1 MAEKVMKTWLQQ
13 LSQRV
18 AGNKAPL
25 GLEEAGHPK
34 NESLFSLLKGKDN
47 PSQNSNGSSPT
58 LTPGSNLQQF
68 PDCSSHGYQVLQSL
82 GHNYAGGRST
92 YLATHLNTQKP
103 VVIKQFQFAK
113 PGADWSAYKAH
124 EREIKVLQGLSHP
137 GIPRYL
143 DSFETPEGFCLV
155 HDYKNAQSLAVFRRL
170 DPEKIKQISIEVLEI
185 LVYLQN
191 RVPGV
196 IHRDIKP
203 ENILMGDRTDII
215 YLIDFGLARIGG
227 GDVAQSSV
235 VSGTPGFMPP
245 EQLLKLKLTEAS
257 DLYGLGVTL
266 ICLLTQTN
274 SSEINRLIDSS
285 YRLNFAELVPH
296 LSDEFIHWLQ
306 KMVEPNSGDRFSHAA
321 AALEALTPISVC
333 RLLPSAEFSQ
343 TRLELRAQ
351 AEETFTQTLK
361 VKNPVEDTVLAGR
374 WEIAPDSNNPK
385 TKPDWI
391 SIKPAKFQGKGKGN
405 ETEFEIKIDTTKLV
419 VGQDYTR
426 NLLLHANT
434 ANKTQIIPLSLS
446 VFPREVPSELVGP
459 EPGKFAHWKQKI
471 AVPFPVILF
480 GTTVAVPLIFLSPYV
495 AVAIAV
501 PLVVL
506 SGRGLKDKIQDPAIE
521 QVAEFSRKWLVTPC
535 LVGLG
540 LWSFTLVDIAWL
552 EHPERKLLG
561 VIVAAMAM
569 GGMGIGLLELFKAG
583 FKRMVV
589 LLPLLIFGLS
599 FVAIGAATGMAG
611 KVAEVGVTGLVLSSS
626 IKQEIQR
633 KNSGIGAIARHLAVA
648 TLGIGLGTGLSWLL
662 VHYGLAAGMW

>member
-1 MAEKVMKTWLQQ
+1 MAEKVMKTWFKQ

-25 GLEEAGHPK
+25 GLEETGDSG
-34 NESLFSLLKGKDN
+34 NGSLFSLLKGKDN
-47 PSQNSNGSSPT
+47 PSQNPNGSSPT
-58 LTPGSNLQQF
+58 LTPGSNSPQF

-92 YLATHLNTQKP
+92 YLATHLKTQKP

-143 DSFETPEGFCLV
+143 DSFETSEGFCLV

-170 DPEKIKQISIEVLEI
+170 DPEKIKQIALAVLEI

-215 YLIDFGLARIGG
+215 YLIDFGFARIGG

-245 EQLLKLKLTEAS
+245 EQLLNLKLTEAS

-266 ICLLTQTN
+266 ICLLTQTD

-333 RLLPSAEFSQ
+333 RVLPKAEFSQ
-343 TRLELRAQ
+343 TRLELRTQ
-351 AEETFTQTLK
+351 AGETLTQTLT

-374 WEIAPDSNNPK
+374 WEIAPDANHPK

-391 SIKPAKFQGKGKGN
+391 SIKPAKFQGN
-405 ETEFEIKIDTTKLV
+405 ETEFEIKIDTTNLV
-419 VGQDYTR
+419 VSQDYTR
-426 NLLLHANT
+426 NLLLHGNT
-434 ANKTQIIPLSLS
+434 ANKTQIIPVSLAVS
-446 VFPREVPSELVGP
+446 PREVPSELVGP
-459 EPGKFAHWKQKI
+459 GPGKIANWKQKI
-471 AVPFPVILF
+471 AVPFPVILL

-495 AVAIAV
+495 AVAIAF

-506 SGRGLKDKIQDPAIE
+506 SGRGLNEKIQDPAIE
-521 QVAEFSRKWLVTPC
+521 QVAEFSRKWLVAPS

-540 LWSFTLVDIAWL
+540 VWCFTQVDIAWL

-569 GGMGIGLLELFKAG
+569 GGIGIGILELFKAG

-599 FVAIGAATGMAG
+599 FVAIGVATGMAG
-611 KVAEVGVTGLVLSSS
+611 KLAEVAVTGLVLSSS
-626 IKQEIQR
+626 VKQEIQR

-648 TLGIGLGTGLSWLL
+648 TLGIGVGTGLSWLL

>member
-1 MAEKVMKTWLQQ
+1 MMAEKVVKTWLKQ

-18 AGNKAPL
+18 AVNKAPL
-25 GLEEAGHPK
+25 GLEETGDSG
-34 NESLFSLLKGKDN
+34 NGSLFSRFKGKDN
-47 PSQNSNGSSPT
+47 PSQNPNGSSPT
-58 LTPGSNLQQF
+58 VTPGSNLQQF

-92 YLATHLNTQKP
+92 YLATHLKTQKP

-143 DSFETPEGFCLV
+143 DSFETSEGFCLV

-170 DPEKIKQISIEVLEI
+170 DPEKIKQIALAVLEI

-203 ENILMGDRTDII
+203 ENILMGDRSDII
-215 YLIDFGLARIGG
+215 YLIDFGFARIGG
-227 GDVAQSSV
+227 GEVAQSSV

-245 EQLLKLKLTEAS
+245 EQLLNLKLTEAS

-266 ICLLTQTN
+266 ICLLTQTD

-306 KMVEPNSGDRFSHAA
+306 KMVEPNSSDRFSHAA
-321 AALEALTPISVC
+321 AALEALTPISVS
-333 RLLPSAEFSQ
+333 RLLPEAEFSQ
-343 TRLELRAQ
+343 TRLELRTQ
-351 AEETFTQTLK
+351 AGETLTQTLT
-361 VKNPVEDTVLAGR
+361 VKNPVENTVLAGR

-391 SIKPAKFQGKGKGN
+391 SIKPAKFQGN
-405 ETEFEIKIDTTKLV
+405 ETEFEIKIDTTNLV
-419 VGQDYTR
+419 ISQDYTR

-446 VFPREVPSELVGP
+446 VSPREVPTELVGP
-459 EPGKFAHWKQKI
+459 EPGKIATWKQKI

-501 PLVVL
+501 PLVLL
-506 SGRGLKDKIQDPAIE
+506 SGRGFADKIQDPAIE
-521 QVAEFSRKWLVTPC
+521 QVAEFSRKWLVAPS

-552 EHPERKLLG
+552 EHPERKVLG

-569 GGMGIGLLELFKAG
+569 GGIGIGVLELFKAG

-599 FVAIGAATGMAG
+599 FVAIGMATGMAG
-611 KVAEVGVTGLVLSSS
+611 KLAEVGVTGLVLSST

-633 KNSGIGAIARHLAVA
+633 KNYGIGAIARHLAVA
-648 TLGIGLGTGLSWLL
+648 TLGIGVGTGLSWLL

>member
-1 MAEKVMKTWLQQ
+1 MMAEKVVKTWFKQ

-18 AGNKAPL
+18 AGNKTPL
-25 GLEEAGHPK
+25 ELEETGDSG
-34 NESLFSLLKGKDN
+34 NGSLFSLLKGKDN
-47 PSQNSNGSSPT
+47 PSPNPNGSSPT
-58 LTPGSNLQQF
+58 LSPGSNSPQF

-92 YLATHLNTQKP
+92 YLATHLKTQKP

-143 DSFETPEGFCLV
+143 DSFETSEGFCLV

-170 DPEKIKQISIEVLEI
+170 DPEKIKQIALAVLEI

-215 YLIDFGLARIGG
+215 YLIDFGFARIGG

-245 EQLLKLKLTEAS
+245 EQLLNLKLTEAS

-266 ICLLTQTN
+266 ICLLTQTD

-333 RLLPSAEFSQ
+333 RVLPEAEFSQ
-343 TRLELRAQ
+343 TRLELRTQ
-351 AEETFTQTLK
+351 AGETLTQTLT

-391 SIKPAKFQGKGKGN
+391 SIKPAKFQGN
-405 ETEFEIKIDTTKLV
+405 ETEFEIKIDTTNLV
-419 VGQDYTR
+419 VSQDYSR

-446 VFPREVPSELVGP
+446 VSPRKVPAELVGP
-459 EPGKFAHWKQKI
+459 EPGKIATWKQKI

-506 SGRGLKDKIQDPAIE
+506 SGRGFSEKIQDPVIE
-521 QVAEFSRKWLVTPC
+521 QVAEFSRKWLVAPS

-540 LWSFTLVDIAWL
+540 VWSFTLVDIAWL
-552 EHPERKLLG
+552 EHPERKLLA

-569 GGMGIGLLELFKAG
+569 GGIGIGILELFKAG

-599 FVAIGAATGMAG
+599 FVAIGVATGMAG
-611 KVAEVGVTGLVLSSS
+611 KLAEVGVTGLVLSSS
-626 IKQEIQR
+626 VKQEIQR
-633 KNSGIGAIARHLAVA
+633 KNSGIGAIARHVAVV
-648 TLGIGLGTGLSWLL
+648 TLGIGVGTGLSWLL

>member
-1 MAEKVMKTWLQQ
+1 
-13 LSQRV
+13 
-18 AGNKAPL
+18 
-25 GLEEAGHPK
+25 
-34 NESLFSLLKGKDN
+34 SLFSVLKGKDD
-47 PSQNSNGSSPT
+47 PSPNSKESSPT

-68 PDCSSHGYQVLQSL
+68 PDCSSHGYQILQRL

-92 YLATHLNTQKP
+92 YLATHLKTQKP

-170 DPEKIKQISIEVLEI
+170 DPEKIKQIALAVLEI

-215 YLIDFGLARIGG
+215 YLIDFGFAHIGG
-227 GDVAQSSV
+227 GEVAQSSV

-245 EQLLKLKLTEAS
+245 EQLLNLKLTEAS

-266 ICLLTQTN
+266 ICLLTQTD

-306 KMVEPNSGDRFSHAA
+306 KMVEPNSSDRFSHAA
-321 AALEALTPISVC
+321 AALEALTPIAVC
-333 RLLPSAEFSQ
+333 RLLPEAQFSQ
-343 TRLELRAQ
+343 TRLELRAS
-351 AEETFTQTLK
+351 AGEILNPSLT
-361 VKNPVEDTVLAGR
+361 VINPVEDTVLAGR
-374 WEIAPDSNNPK
+374 WEIAPDSNNPQ

-391 SIKPAKFQGKGKGN
+391 SIKPAKFQGN
-405 ETEFEIKIDTTKLV
+405 ETTFEIKIDTTNLIFN
-419 VGQDYTR
+419 QDYTR
-426 NLLLHANT
+426 NLLLHTNT

-446 VFPREVPSELVGP
+446 VVPRDIPAEGVGQQSN
-459 EPGKFAHWKQKI
+459 KMANWKPK
-471 AVPFPVILF
+471 VSLPFPAILF
-480 GTTVAVPLIFLSPYV
+480 GTTVAIPLLFLSPYV

-501 PLVVL
+501 SLVIL
-506 SGRGLKDKIQDPAIE
+506 SGRGFSEKIHDPAIE
-521 QVAEFSRKWLVTPC
+521 QVAEFSRKWLVAPS

-540 LWSFTLVDIAWL
+540 LWSFTLVDIDWL
-552 EHPERKLLG
+552 EHPERKLLA
-561 VIVAAMAM
+561 VIVTA
-569 GGMGIGLLELFKAG
+569 
-583 FKRMVV
+583 
-589 LLPLLIFGLS
+589 
-599 FVAIGAATGMAG
+599 
-611 KVAEVGVTGLVLSSS
+611 
-626 IKQEIQR
+626 
-633 KNSGIGAIARHLAVA
+633 
-648 TLGIGLGTGLSWLL
+648 
-662 VHYGLAAGMW
+662 

>member
-1 MAEKVMKTWLQQ
+1 MAEKVVKTWLQQ

-18 AGNKAPL
+18 AGNRTPL
-25 GLEEAGHPK
+25 GLEEGRDSE
-34 NESLFSLLKGKDN
+34 NISLFSVLKGKDD
-47 PSQNSNGSSPT
+47 PSPNSKESSPT

-68 PDCSSHGYQVLQSL
+68 PDCSSHGYQILQRL

-92 YLATHLNTQKP
+92 YLATHLKTQKP

-170 DPEKIKQISIEVLEI
+170 DPERIKQIALAVLEI

-215 YLIDFGLARIGG
+215 YLIDFGFAHIGG
-227 GDVAQSSV
+227 GEVAQSSV

-245 EQLLKLKLTEAS
+245 EQLLNLKLTEAS

-266 ICLLTQTN
+266 ICLLTQTD

-296 LSDEFIHWLQ
+296 LSDEFIYWLQ
-306 KMVEPNSGDRFSHAA
+306 KMVEPNSSDRFSHAA
-321 AALEALTPISVC
+321 AALEALTPIAVC
-333 RLLPSAEFSQ
+333 RLLPEAQFSQ
-343 TRLELRAQ
+343 TRLELRAL
-351 AEETFTQTLK
+351 AGEILNPSLT
-361 VKNPVEDTVLAGR
+361 VINPVEDTVLAGR
-374 WEIAPDSNNPK
+374 WEIAPDSNNPQ

-391 SIKPAKFQGKGKGN
+391 SIKPAKFQGN
-405 ETEFEIKIDTTKLV
+405 ETTFEIKIDTTNLIFN
-419 VGQDYTR
+419 QDYTR
-426 NLLLHANT
+426 NLLLHTNT

-446 VFPREVPSELVGP
+446 VVPRDVPAEGVGQQSN
-459 EPGKFAHWKQKI
+459 KMANWKQK
-471 AVPFPVILF
+471 VSLPFPAILF
-480 GTTVAVPLIFLSPYV
+480 GTTLAIPLLFLSPYV

-501 PLVVL
+501 SLVIL
-506 SGRGLKDKIQDPAIE
+506 SGRGFSEKIHDPAIE
-521 QVAEFSRKWLVTPC
+521 QVAEFSRKWLVAPS

-540 LWSFTLVDIAWL
+540 LWSFTLVDIDWL
-552 EHPERKLLG
+552 EHPERKLLA
-561 VIVAAMAM
+561 VIVTAMAM
-569 GGMGIGLLELFKAG
+569 GGIGIGILELFKAG
-583 FKRMVV
+583 FKRLVV

-599 FVAIGAATGMAG
+599 FVAIGVATGMAG
-611 KVAEVGVTGLVLSSS
+611 KLMEVGVTGLVLSSTA
-626 IKQEIQR
+626 KQEIQH
-633 KNSGIGAIARHLAVA
+633 KNSGIGAIMRNLAVA
-648 TLGIGLGTGLSWLL
+648 TLGIGVGTGLSWLL
-662 VHYGLAAGMW
+662 LHYGIATGMG

>member
-1 MAEKVMKTWLQQ
+1 MAEKVVKTWLKQI
-13 LSQRV
+13 SQRV

-25 GLEEAGHPK
+25 GLEEGGDSG
-34 NESLFSLLKGKDN
+34 NVSLFSVLKGKDN
-47 PSQNSNGSSPT
+47 PSSNSNRSNST

-68 PDCSSHGYQVLQSL
+68 PDCSSYGYQVLQRL
-82 GHNYAGGRST
+82 GHNYTGGRST
-92 YLATHLNTQKP
+92 YLATHLKSQKP

-124 EREIKVLQGLSHP
+124 EREIKVLQGLSHL

-143 DSFETPEGFCLV
+143 DSFETQEGFCLV

-170 DPEKIKQISIEVLEI
+170 DPEKIKQIALAVLEI

-215 YLIDFGLARIGG
+215 YLIDFGFARIGG
-227 GDVAQSSV
+227 GEVAQSSV

-245 EQLLKLKLTEAS
+245 EQLLNLKLTEAS

-266 ICLLTQTN
+266 ICLLTQTD

-285 YRLNFAELVPH
+285 YRLNFSELVPH

-306 KMVEPNSGDRFSHAA
+306 KMVEPNSSDRFSHAA
-321 AALEALTPISVC
+321 AALEALTPLSVC
-333 RLLPSAEFSQ
+333 RLLPEAEFSQ

-351 AEETFTQTLK
+351 EGETLSQTLT
-361 VKNPVEDTVLAGR
+361 VKNPVAETVLAGR
-374 WEIAPDSNNPK
+374 WEIAPDSNNLK

-391 SIKPAKFQGKGKGN
+391 SIKPAKFQGN
-405 ETEFEIKIDTTKLV
+405 ETEFEIKIDPTNLIV
-419 VGQDYTR
+419 SQDYTR

-434 ANKTQIIPLSLS
+434 ANKTQIIPISLS
-446 VFPREVPSELVGP
+446 VSPREVPAELAGP
-459 EPGKFAHWKQKI
+459 EHGKI
-471 AVPFPVILF
+471 ANWKEKIVAPFPVILF

-495 AVAIAV
+495 AVAIAF
-501 PLVVL
+501 PLVIL
-506 SGRGLKDKIQDPAIE
+506 SGREFSEKIHDPAIE
-521 QVAEFSRKWLVTPC
+521 QVAEFSRKWLVAPS
-535 LVGLG
+535 LVTLG
-540 LWSFTLVDIAWL
+540 LWFFTLVDIDWL
-552 EHPERKLLG
+552 EHPERKLLA
-561 VIVAAMAM
+561 VIVTAMAM
-569 GGMGIGLLELFKAG
+569 GGIGIGILELFKAG

-599 FVAIGAATGMAG
+599 FVAIGVATGMAG
-611 KVAEVGVTGLVLSSS
+611 KLTEIGVTGLVLSSTT
-626 IKQEIQR
+626 KQEIQR
-633 KNSGIGAIARHLAVA
+633 KNSGIGAIARNLAIA
-648 TLGIGLGTGLSWLL
+648 TLGIGVGTALSWLL
-662 VHYGLAAGMW
+662 VHYGLAAGIG

>member
-25 GLEEAGHPK
+25 GLEEAGDSG
-34 NESLFSLLKGKDN
+34 NGSLFSLLKGKDN
-47 PSQNSNGSSPT
+47 PSPNPNGSSPT
-58 LTPGSNLQQF
+58 LSPGSNSPQF

-92 YLATHLNTQKP
+92 YLATHLKTQKP

-170 DPEKIKQISIEVLEI
+170 DPEKIKQIALAVLEI

-215 YLIDFGLARIGG
+215 YLIDFGFARIGG
-227 GDVAQSSV
+227 GEVAQSSV

-245 EQLLKLKLTEAS
+245 EQLLNLKLTEAS

-266 ICLLTQTN
+266 ICLLTQTD

-296 LSDEFIHWLQ
+296 LSDEFIYWLQ

-333 RLLPSAEFSQ
+333 RLLPEAVFSH
-343 TRLELRAQ
+343 TRLELRTQ
-351 AEETFTQTLK
+351 QGETFTQTLT

-374 WEIAPDSNNPK
+374 WEIAPDSNHPQ

-391 SIKPAKFQGKGKGN
+391 SIKPAKFQGKGN
-405 ETEFEIKIDTTKLV
+405 ETEFEIKIDTTNLV
-419 VGQDYTR
+419 VSQDYTR

-446 VFPREVPSELVGP
+446 VSPREVSVELVGP

-480 GTTVAVPLIFLSPYV
+480 GTAGAVPLIFLSPYV

-506 SGRGLKDKIQDPAIE
+506 SGRGLNEKFQDPAIE
-521 QVAEFSRKWLVTPC
+521 QGAEFSRKWLVAPS

-540 LWSFTLVDIAWL
+540 LWSFTRVDITWL

-561 VIVAAMAM
+561 VIVAVMAM
-569 GGMGIGLLELFKAG
+569 GGMGIGILELFKAG
-583 FKRMVV
+583 FKRVVV

-599 FVAIGAATGMAG
+599 FVAIAVATGMAG
-611 KVAEVGVTGLVLSSS
+611 KLAEVGVTGLVLSNTV
-626 IKQEIQR
+626 KQEIQR
-633 KNSGIGAIARHLAVA
+633 KNDGIGAIARHLAVA
-648 TLGIGLGTGLSWLL
+648 TLGIGVGTGLSWLL
-662 VHYGLAAGMW
+662 VHYGLAVGMW

>member
-1 MAEKVMKTWLQQ
+1 MAEKVVKTWLQQ
-13 LSQRV
+13 ISQRF

-25 GLEEAGHPK
+25 GLEEAGHPG
-34 NESLFSLLKGKDN
+34 NGSLFSLLKGKDN
-47 PSQNSNGSSPT
+47 PSLNPQGSSPT
-58 LTPGSNLQQF
+58 LPSGSNSPQF

-143 DSFETPEGFCLV
+143 DSFETSEGFCLV

-170 DPEKIKQISIEVLEI
+170 DPEKIKQIALAVLEI

-215 YLIDFGLARIGG
+215 YLIDFGFARIGG
-227 GDVAQSSV
+227 GEVAQSSV

-245 EQLLKLKLTEAS
+245 EQLLNLKLTEAS

-266 ICLLTQTN
+266 ICLLTQTD

-306 KMVEPNSGDRFSHAA
+306 KMVEPNSSDRFSHAA
-321 AALEALTPISVC
+321 AALEALTPLSVC
-333 RLLPSAEFSQ
+333 RLLPAAEFSH
-343 TRLELRAQ
+343 TRLELHTPSG
-351 AEETFTQTLK
+351 ETLTQTLT

-391 SIKPAKFQGKGKGN
+391 SIKPAKFQGN
-405 ETEFEIKIDTTKLV
+405 ETEFEIKIDTTNLV
-419 VGQDYTR
+419 ISQDYTR

-434 ANKTQIIPLSLS
+434 ANKTQIIPLYLS
-446 VFPREVPSELVGP
+446 VSPREVSAKLVGS
-459 EPGKFAHWKQKI
+459 EQGKIANWKQKI

-495 AVAIAV
+495 AVAIAI
-501 PLVVL
+501 PLVL
-506 SGRGLKDKIQDPAIE
+506 FSARGFSDKIQDPAIE
-521 QVAEFSRKWLVTPC
+521 QVAEFSRKWLVAPS
-535 LVGLG
+535 LLGLG
-540 LWSFTLVDIAWL
+540 LWSFTQVNITWL

-569 GGMGIGLLELFKAG
+569 GGIGIGVLELFKAG

-599 FVAIGAATGMAG
+599 FVAIGMATGMAG
-611 KVAEVGVTGLVLSSS
+611 KLAEVGVTGLVLSSTA
-626 IKQEIQR
+626 KQEIQR
-633 KNSGIGAIARHLAVA
+633 RNSGIGAIARNVAVA
-648 TLGIGLGTGLSWLL
+648 TLGISVGTGLSWLL
-662 VHYGLAAGMW
+662 VHYGFAAGMW